1 MEATGFRR
9 KSDLKTNM
17 NKDFIAD
24 DLDNDMEEEDEED
37 VAGHGF
43 PDDGKKKKACG
54 RRGSSGGAGVSP
66 PSCQVEKCGLDL
78 SDAKR
83 YHRRHKVCEIHAK
96 APVVVVAG
104 IRQRF
109 CQQCSRFWLC
119 LSFDYFFSY

>member
-1 MEATGFRR
+1 MEATSFRR
-9 KSDLKTNM
+9 KSALKGTM
-17 NKDFIAD
+17 NKDFIAE
-24 DLDNDMEEEDEED
+24 DLDNDMEEEEEGVD
-37 VAGHGF
+37 DHVF
-43 PDDGKKKKACG
+43 PDDEKRKKAYG
-54 RRGSSGGAGVSP
+54 KRGSSGGGGVSP